1 MKKLKVAIIGSGFGL
16 TSHFPAFKKNKYC
29 EVVALCT
36 KNPKKGLLIKKRN
49 NIKYYFDNWK
59 KMLNDIE
66 LDIVSIATPPT
77 EQTKII
83 YACLKKSI
91 SIFAEKPLTVNIS
104 DSKKIL
110 NLQRKNN
117 IPCVIDFIFPEI
129 SEWIY
134 TKKILRKKDY
144 GNLRNISIDLNYQ
157 SFTNLTKKN
166 SWKNDITKGGGLIH
180 HIICHIFYYVEWF
193 LEPISSL
200 SAYLYKEKNY
210 KFSGHT
216 NSVIIL
222 KFKSGVSAVIK
233 ASNNTMGINEHTIK
247 FYNDYGTIILE
258 NKSKDW
264 VNGFN
269 LYTIN
274 KKSLLKKKN

>member
-91 SIFAEKPLTVNIS
+91 SIFPFSTL
-104 DSKKIL
+104 
-110 NLQRKNN
+110 
-117 IPCVIDFIFPEI
+117 
-129 SEWIY
+129 SE
-134 TKKILRKKDY
+134 
-144 GNLRNISIDLNYQ
+144 
-157 SFTNLTKKN
+157 
-166 SWKNDITKGGGLIH
+166 
-180 HIICHIFYYVEWF
+180 
-193 LEPISSL
+193 P
-200 SAYLYKEKNY
+200 
-210 KFSGHT
+210 
-216 NSVIIL
+216 
-222 KFKSGVSAVIK
+222 
-233 ASNNTMGINEHTIK
+233 
-247 FYNDYGTIILE
+247 
-258 NKSKDW
+258 
-264 VNGFN
+264 
-269 LYTIN
+269 
-274 KKSLLKKKN
+274 